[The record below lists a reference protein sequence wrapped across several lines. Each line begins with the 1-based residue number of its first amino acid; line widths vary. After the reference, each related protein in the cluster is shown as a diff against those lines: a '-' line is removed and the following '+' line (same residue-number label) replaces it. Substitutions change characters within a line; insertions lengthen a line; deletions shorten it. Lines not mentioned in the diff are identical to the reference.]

1 MVTSDK
7 IIDILDE
14 NFPQANDFLKKLRT
28 QVSRV
33 NTNLHR
39 SVTFDTNVR
48 KGVMYIRGTTA
59 LEIYMRVL
67 FDYINRI
74 PDICLVEFK
83 QPLFDLECIQFQFIS
98 PDNVVEPLN
107 DQKLRECLEN
117 RLQQSSIHSD
127 S

>member
-7 IIDILDE
+7 IIDTLDE

-39 SVTFDTNVR
+39 SVRFDTNVR
-48 KGVMYIRGTTA
+48 KGVMYIRGTTT
-59 LEIYMRVL
+59 LEIYMWVL
-67 FDYINRI
+67 FDYIQKI
-74 PDICLVEFK
+74 PNVCLVEFA
-83 QPLFDLECIQFQFIS
+83 QPLFGLECIQFQFIS

-117 RLQQSSIHSD
+117 RLQQPNFQDD